1 MAITI
6 STMSE
11 TENIDRDCRTGR
23 FVSGNSGGPGRK
35 VGSRNKLGEAFVADL
50 RDAWAEHGPD
60 VIARV
65 ARDDPAALLKV
76 LASLMPKTL
85 DINANIGVDAR
96 NVLDAFRSAV
106 TALGNQAPAALP
118 KLRVIDAD

>member
-1 MAITI
+1 
-6 STMSE
+6 MSE
-11 TENIDRDCRTGR
+11 TENIDRDGRTGR

-76 LASLMPKTL
+76 IASLMPKTIDL
-85 DINANIGVDAR
+85 NANIGIDAR
-96 NVLDAFRSAV
+96 NVLDAFRQAV
-106 TALGNQAPAALP
+106 GLLGNEPPKVLP
-118 KLRVIDAD
+118 KVKLIDAD

>member
-1 MAITI
+1 
-6 STMSE
+6 MSE
-11 TENIDRDCRTGR
+11 TGEIIERDGRTGR
-23 FVSGNSGGPGRK
+23 FLAGNGGGGRK
-35 VGSRNKLGEAFVADL
+35 PGARNKLGEAFIADL

-76 LASLMPKTL
+76 IASLMPR
-85 DINANIGVDAR
+85 DFNINANVGVDAR

-106 TALGNQAPAALP
+106 AMLGNQAPASLP
-118 KLRVIDAD
+118 KVVNGKIIDAA

>member
-1 MAITI
+1 
-6 STMSE
+6 MSQL
-11 TENIDRDCRTGR
+11 TDKADRDGKTGR

-35 VGSRNKLGEAFVADL
+35 VGARNKLGEAFVADL
-50 RDAWAEHGPD
+50 RDAWEEHGPD

-76 LASLMPKTL
+76 IASLMPR
-85 DINANIGVDAR
+85 DYNINQTVGVDAQ

-106 TALGNQAPAALP
+106 SLLGNEAPTRLP
-118 KLRVIDAD
+118 KVKVIDAG